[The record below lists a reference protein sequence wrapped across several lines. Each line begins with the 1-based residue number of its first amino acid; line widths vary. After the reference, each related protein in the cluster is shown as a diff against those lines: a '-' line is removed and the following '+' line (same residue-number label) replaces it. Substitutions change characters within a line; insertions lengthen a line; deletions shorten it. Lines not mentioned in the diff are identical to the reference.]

1 MTIRRTYTMRKYELM
16 TVFTTD
22 EDKFKAASDAVRS
35 VLANFGA
42 TIDKEEPYGDRDL
55 TYVIEKQKRGRFVL
69 FTVSANPAK
78 ISEIESQLKLTQ
90 NLLKWLFVKLDEK
103 SN

>member
-1 MTIRRTYTMRKYELM
+1 MRKYELM
-16 TVFTTD
+16 TVFSTE

-42 TIDKEEPYGDRDL
+42 KIDKEESYGDRDL

-78 ISEIESQLKLTQ
+78 ITEIESQFKLTQ
-90 NLLKWLFVKLDEK
+90 NLLKWLFVKIED
-103 SN
+103 

>member
-1 MTIRRTYTMRKYELM
+1 MNFSTE
-16 TVFTTD
+16 

-42 TIDKEEPYGDRDL
+42 KIDKEESYGDRDL

-78 ISEIESQLKLTQ
+78 ITEIESQFKLTQ
-90 NLLKWLFVKLDEK
+90 NLLKWLFVKIED
-103 SN
+103 

>member
-1 MTIRRTYTMRKYELM
+1 MRKYELM
-16 TVFTTD
+16 TVFSTE

-35 VLANFGA
+35 VLANFGVK
-42 TIDKEEPYGDRDL
+42 IDKEESYGDRDL

-78 ISEIESQLKLTQ
+78 ITEIESQFKLTQ
-90 NLLKWLFVKLDEK
+90 NLLKWLFVKIED
-103 SN
+103 

>member
-1 MTIRRTYTMRKYELM
+1 MRKYELM
-16 TVFTTD
+16 TVFSTE

-35 VLANFGA
+35 VLENFGA
-42 TIDKEEPYGDRDL
+42 KIDKEESYGDRDL

-78 ISEIESQLKLTQ
+78 ITEIESQFKLTQ
-90 NLLKWLFVKLDEK
+90 NLLKWLFVKIED
-103 SN
+103 

>member
-1 MTIRRTYTMRKYELM
+1 MRKYELM
-16 TVFTTD
+16 TVFSTE

-42 TIDKEEPYGDRDL
+42 KIDKEESYSDRDL

-78 ISEIESQLKLTQ
+78 ITEIESQFKLTQ
-90 NLLKWLFVKLDEK
+90 NLLKWLFVKIED
-103 SN
+103 

>member
-1 MTIRRTYTMRKYELM
+1 MRKYELM
-16 TVFTTD
+16 TVFSTE

-42 TIDKEEPYGDRDL
+42 KIDKEESYGDRDL

-78 ISEIESQLKLTQ
+78 ITELESQFKLTQ
-90 NLLKWLFVKLDEK
+90 NLLKWLFVKIED
-103 SN
+103 

>member
-1 MTIRRTYTMRKYELM
+1 MRKYELM
-16 TVFTTD
+16 TVFSTE

-42 TIDKEEPYGDRDL
+42 KIDKEESYGDRDL
-55 TYVIEKQKRGRFVL
+55 TYFIEKQKRGRFVL

-78 ISEIESQLKLTQ
+78 ITEIESQFKLTQ
-90 NLLKWLFVKLDEK
+90 NLLKWLFVKIED
-103 SN
+103 

>member
-1 MTIRRTYTMRKYELM
+1 MRKYELM
-16 TVFTTD
+16 TVFSTE

-42 TIDKEEPYGDRDL
+42 KIDKEESYGDRDL

-69 FTVSANPAK
+69 FTVSANHAK
-78 ISEIESQLKLTQ
+78 ITEIESQFKLTQ
-90 NLLKWLFVKLDEK
+90 NLLKWLFVKIED
-103 SN
+103 